1 LLLDLGRPDDAAF
14 AFQRVLRF
22 DPAHVGAVF
31 HQGLLLSRQERYRE
45 AVACFRRVAEL
56 EPHGEF
62 ARRAFREARA
72 VQQRLEGSDGEEEA

>member
-1 LLLDLGRPDDAAF
+1 SDDAAF

-31 HQGLLLSRQERYRE
+31 HQGVLLAGQERYRE
-45 AVACFRRVAEL
+45 ALACFRRVAEL
-56 EPHGEF
+56 EPQGEF

-72 VQQRLEGSDGEEEA
+72 ISQRLDGEDA